1 MKFPLHQP
9 TLKLLTG
16 LSGIELGAASH
27 NPFGVNAINVAP
39 KFDEDL
45 FQDNQVNMGEQ
56 PTKIDMYGEADN
68 IPVKDKSQD
77 FVLSSHVFEHIPDP
91 ISALLEWQRVI
102 KPRGYVVMIVPQ
114 PDALAGDNRPL
125 STYDRLI
132 KAHREKWNIETAPA
146 DNLYGG
152 KGGHYWKFTSTTL
165 RKFFENLKTANDGIP
180 AVNWQLVGTED
191 PDSKVG
197 NGFWLAYRV
206 P

>member
-39 KFDEDL
+39 KFDEDM

-77 FVLSSHVFEHIPDP
+77 FVLSSHVFEHVPDP
-91 ISALLEWQRVI
+91 ISAQQLSENSLKSSAQVMTIFPLLI
-102 KPRGYVVMIVPQ
+102 
-114 PDALAGDNRPL
+114 
-125 STYDRLI
+125 
-132 KAHREKWNIETAPA
+132 
-146 DNLYGG
+146 
-152 KGGHYWKFTSTTL
+152 
-165 RKFFENLKTANDGIP
+165 
-180 AVNWQLVGTED
+180 
-191 PDSKVG
+191 G
-197 NGFWLAYRV
+197 NY
-206 P
+206 

>member
-102 KPRGYVVMIVPQ
+102 KPGGYVVMIVPQ

-146 DNLYGG
+146 ESLYPG